1 VQKDESNTID
11 LPNGFV
17 CYLPSK
23 KMRPTVRT
31 TIKEVFTDQRYR
43 RAGFELKPDDDV
55 IDIGANI
62 GIFTLWASPQ
72 VPHGRILAVEPS
84 PAIDILRSN
93 LDFNR
98 VRNATSLRAA
108 VGKADGEL
116 QLVFYPYVDVMT
128 HNADLRH
135 GWLMR
140 RLLSRARSERIS
152 VSTISL
158 GQVIERGQMTGVDY
172 LKIDCEGGEYDI
184 CRNATS
190 ADWRRVRRVS
200 LEFHEYSPGHHHEC
214 SSPREGF
221 LVWSIIQA

>member
-1 VQKDESNTID
+1 
-11 LPNGFV
+11 
-17 CYLPSK
+17 
-23 KMRPTVRT
+23 
-31 TIKEVFTDQRYR
+31 
-43 RAGFELKPDDDV
+43 
-55 IDIGANI
+55 
-62 GIFTLWASPQ
+62 
-72 VPHGRILAVEPS
+72 
-84 PAIDILRSN
+84 
-93 LDFNR
+93 
-98 VRNATSLRAA
+98 
-108 VGKADGEL
+108 
-116 QLVFYPYVDVMT
+116 MT

-200 LEFHEYSPGHHHEC
+200 LEFHEYSPGHHHEELLDILR
-214 SSPREGF
+214 SNGF
-221 LVWSIIQA
+221 GVEVRRAWWQRALTRTGEIWASRQGSETP